1 MRPVAIVGHGGLGA
15 LVAARERAAGRSVL
29 GLARRPREMANGDV
43 FISCDLDEA
52 TAWPASLTRCC
63 EIYYFV
69 PPPETGLTDPRL
81 ERFLAAC
88 PPGGGYRLVLV
99 STTAVYGD
107 AGGAWLDEQ
116 APARPDSDRGRRRLA
131 AEQALWRW
139 RRQAPGREAVVLRV
153 AGIYGPRRLPLERL
167 RQGMVVLDES
177 LAGFSNRI
185 HEADLATACVAA
197 MRRGGDGEVY
207 NVSDG
212 NPSSMTDY
220 FRRVAAHFGLPEPQ
234 MLDWDEA
241 RQRLSPGLLSYL
253 RESRRIDNRK
263 LREQLGVQL
272 RYPSLDEGLAACA
285 AALEDG

>member
-1 MRPVAIVGHGGLGA
+1 MSPVAIVGHGGLGE
-15 LVAARERAAGRSVL
+15 LVAARERAAGRGVL
-29 GLARRPREMANGDV
+29 GLARRPRELAGGE
-43 FISCDLDEA
+43 FIACDLDGI
-52 TAWPASLTRCC
+52 TAWPAPLARCR

-69 PPPETGLTDPRL
+69 PPPDTGPTDPRL
-81 ERFLAAC
+81 EGFLAAC
-88 PPGGGYRLVLV
+88 PPTGRYRLLLV

-107 AGGAWLDEQ
+107 AGGAWLDER
-116 APARPDSDRGRRRLA
+116 APARPGSDRGRRRLA
-131 AEQALWRW
+131 AEQALWQW

-167 RQGMVVLDES
+167 RQGMAVLEAS

-185 HEADLATACVAA
+185 HEDDLATACVAA

-212 NPSSMTDY
+212 QPSSMTDY
-220 FRRVAAHFGLPEPQ
+220 FCRVAAHFGLPRPR
-234 MLDWDEA
+234 LLGWDEA
-241 RQRLSPGLLSYL
+241 KRRLSPAMLSYL

-272 RYPSLDEGLAACA
+272 RYPALDEGLAACV
-285 AALEDG
+285 AALENG